1 MRTRSAISI
10 IISITLVMIILG
22 SLGILLISG
31 KRLGNYVREHILLSV
46 VLEDNIKEVEI
57 RQLEKIL
64 IASDFVKESEY
75 VTKEEAEKRL
85 EEELG
90 IEFSKVLDFNPL
102 LASINLKLHPIYAQ
116 TDSVTKIEKEL
127 LNYQGVKKV
136 YYKKDLLES
145 VNENLQKI
153 MLTLVTVSILL
164 VLISFT
170 LISSTIRLAIYSQ
183 RFIINTM
190 QIVGATD
197 HFVRRPFIRDGL
209 LKGFFSGLLASFVLA
224 MLIYLL
230 PEDFSLLISIRDLHF
245 IGLLIIII
253 LLSLLFSWFAT
264 YVSVSHYLRK
274 QGTNL
279 YR

>member
-10 IISITLVMIILG
+10 VISITLVMIILG
-22 SLGILLISG
+22 SLGIVLLSG
-31 KRLGNYVREHILLSV
+31 QRLGNYVREHILLSV
-46 VLEDNIKEVEI
+46 VLEDDIKEVEI
-57 RQLEKIL
+57 RQLEKVL
-64 IASDFVKESEY
+64 NVSDFVKESEY

-102 LASINLKLHPIYAQ
+102 LASINLKLQPAYAQ
-116 TDSVTKIEKEL
+116 TDSIAKIEKEL
-127 LNYQGVKKV
+127 LSYKGVQKV

-145 VNENLQKI
+145 VNENLRKI
-153 MLTLVTVSILL
+153 MLTLIAVSILL
-164 VLISFT
+164 LIISFT
-170 LISSTIRLAIYSQ
+170 LISNTIRLSIYSQ

-197 HFVRRPFIRDGL
+197 RFVRRPFVRDGL
-209 LKGFFSGLLASFVLA
+209 LKGLMSGVLASFVLTV
-224 MLIYLL
+224 LIYFL
-230 PEDFSLLISIRDLHF
+230 PEDFHLLISVRDFFFL
-245 IGLLIIII
+245 GLLVVIV